1 MRRRKGRRKAPPPP
15 ATPPSRNRVP
25 PCSTADHSVSPPV
38 VRIPRDYNA
47 ANDLIERN
55 LAAGRAAKLA
65 YVDDAGQYT
74 FGQLAERIDRFG
86 SGLQAMGLEMEHRVL
101 LALTDTIDF
110 PTAFLGSIKAGI
122 IPVAVNTLLTPKD
135 YGYMLSDSPRKA
147 LILSEPLLP
156 QFAGV
161 IGKLPFLKQ
170 VIVSG
175 SGAQGHTAFKDVLAK
190 GKAGLAPA
198 PT

>member
-47 ANDLIERN
+47 AYDLVERN

-74 FGQLAERIDRFG
+74 FGELAERVDRFG
-86 SGLQAMGLEMEHRVL
+86 SGLQAMGLEMEQRVL

-110 PTAFLGSIKAGI
+110 PTAFLGAIKAGI
-122 IPVAVNTLLTPKD
+122 VPIPGNTLPTPQD
-135 YGYMLSDSPRKA
+135 YEYMLSDSRAKA
-147 LILSEPLLP
+147 LIVSEQLLP
-156 QFAGV
+156 QFS
-161 IGKLPFLKQ
+161 P
-170 VIVSG
+170 
-175 SGAQGHTAFKDVLAK
+175 
-190 GKAGLAPA
+190 
-198 PT
+198 